1 LGNLELS
8 LDFKEFFESLNKN
21 DVRYLVVGGYAVA
34 FHGHPRYTK
43 DIDVWIEATPENAA
57 KLIQSLHDFG
67 FASLG
72 LQTEDFLQPDHTIQL
87 GVPPNRIDL
96 LTSALALEFESC
108 FSSKVSGNIA
118 GLSIHFID
126 LDHLKQNKRAVG
138 RLQDLADLENL
149 A

>member
-57 KLIQSLHDFG
+57 RLIQSLH
-67 FASLG
+67 SS
-72 LQTEDFLQPDHTIQL
+72 
-87 GVPPNRIDL
+87 R
-96 LTSALALEFESC
+96 TSAPWVVYRIWPTSRILRRL
-108 FSSKVSGNIA
+108 GNIQSQESRRFS
-118 GLSIHFID
+118 LP
-126 LDHLKQNKRAVG
+126 
-138 RLQDLADLENL
+138 
-149 A
+149 